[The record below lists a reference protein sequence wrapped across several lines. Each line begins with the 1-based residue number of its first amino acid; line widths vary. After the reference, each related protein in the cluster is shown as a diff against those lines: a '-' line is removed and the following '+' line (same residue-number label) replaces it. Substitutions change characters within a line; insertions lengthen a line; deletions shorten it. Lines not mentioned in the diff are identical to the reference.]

1 MLTDVFIVWQR
12 TFETKGKILHCQDR
26 THKQIKYKPLIK

>member
-26 THKQIKYKPLIK
+26 TKQIQYKPLIK